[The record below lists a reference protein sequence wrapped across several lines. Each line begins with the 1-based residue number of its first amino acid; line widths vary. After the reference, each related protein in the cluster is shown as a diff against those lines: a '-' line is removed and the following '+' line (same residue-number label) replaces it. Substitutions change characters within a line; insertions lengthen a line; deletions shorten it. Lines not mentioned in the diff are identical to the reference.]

1 MGRSGIFTSTDSPQ
15 SGPWLPAP
23 HRAAHGRGLA
33 LAAVFLLIFQ
43 LLPVL
48 LCCSSLSFQLC
59 STLFIIIIIISASAD
74 GLFGSFS
81 LNIYLQVVLPLTRGF
96 PLTLTG
102 SCHPGWAGRLSLP
115 PSPLWS
121 WRALPGV
128 AVSKAV
134 NHTLKHQGLE
144 KARGFLE
151 GGSGQA
157 AGAPGCRAG
166 WRASS
171 LPRETKQM
179 LCFKNLSLCT
189 VSSVRNAQDRK
200 PFNTS
205 GQQSSGLTQPG
216 SPSTW
221 PSAGGV

>member
-1 MGRSGIFTSTDSPQ
+1 MGRSGTFTSTDSPK
-15 SGPWLPAP
+15 SWPWLPAP
-23 HRAAHGRGLA
+23 DRAARGRSPA
-33 LAAVFLLIFQ
+33 PAAVFLLIFQ
-43 LLPVL
+43 VPLVL

-59 STLFIIIIIISASAD
+59 STLFIIIIIIISASAD

-96 PLTLTG
+96 PLTLAG

-115 PSPLWS
+115 PSPLLS

-128 AVSKAV
+128 AVPRAT

-144 KARGFLE
+144 KAQGFLG

-179 LCFKNLSLCT
+179 LCFKNSSLRT
-189 VSSVRNAQDRK
+189 VSSVRKAQDRES
-200 PFNTS
+200 P
-205 GQQSSGLTQPG
+205 LTPLG
-216 SPSTW
+216 NR
-221 PSAGGV
+221 ALG

>member
-1 MGRSGIFTSTDSPQ
+1 MGRSGTFTSTDSPK
-15 SGPWLPAP
+15 SWPWLPAP
-23 HRAAHGRGLA
+23 DRAARGRSPA

-43 LLPVL
+43 VPPVL

-59 STLFIIIIIISASAD
+59 STLFIIIIIIISASAD

-96 PLTLTG
+96 PLTLAG

-115 PSPLWS
+115 PSPLLS

-128 AVSKAV
+128 AVPRAT

-144 KARGFLE
+144 KAQGFLG

-179 LCFKNLSLCT
+179 LCFKNSSLRT
-189 VSSVRNAQDRK
+189 VSSVRKAQDRES
-200 PFNTS
+200 P
-205 GQQSSGLTQPG
+205 LTPLG
-216 SPSTW
+216 NR
-221 PSAGGV
+221 ALG